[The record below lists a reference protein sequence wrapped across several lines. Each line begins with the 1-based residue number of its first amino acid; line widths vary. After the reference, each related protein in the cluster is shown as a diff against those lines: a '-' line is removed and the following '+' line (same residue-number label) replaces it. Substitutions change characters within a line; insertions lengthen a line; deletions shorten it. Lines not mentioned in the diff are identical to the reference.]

1 MQLKKLFSDLEKYV
15 GVLITELFSKKKE
28 DKVLASAKLCLVS
41 KGGDFI
47 EEVFRKQVETGKF
60 DTDLPVKK
68 DSAEFEPLGWWS
80 FIFLIC

>member
-1 MQLKKLFSDLEKYV
+1 MY
-15 GVLITELFSKKKE
+15 ELF
-28 DKVLASAKLCLVS
+28 VVSAKLCLVS

-68 DSAEFEPLGWWS
+68 DSAEFEPLGW
-80 FIFLIC
+80 